1 MEIKTLVPD
10 IYRTITSKSGWFTPE
25 LNAELSAE
33 IAVRL
38 QSSLGEERDKPRL
51 RMSGLGPQCPRALW
65 YSIYHPELAI
75 PYKGWERIKFGY
87 GHILEA
93 LAIALAKASGHDV
106 KGEQDELELDGVTGH
121 RDCVIDGCIVDVKSS
136 TSFGMQKLKDGTL
149 WQDDK
154 FGYLDQ
160 LDSYVVASAED
171 PLVTVKD
178 KAYILG
184 IDKQLGHM
192 VLYQH
197 DIREESIRQRIRDYK
212 SIVSLDRPPECTC
225 EQVPEGKSGN
235 YRLGVKASYS
245 AYKYCCF
252 PHLRTFLYSSGPVYF
267 TKLVKRPQPH
277 IVEINKDGKVVY
289 N

>member
-1 MEIKTLVPD
+1 MEIRTLVPD
-10 IYRTITSKSGWFTPE
+10 IYRTITSESGWFTEE
-25 LNAELSAE
+25 LNQSLSSE
-33 IAVRL
+33 IALRL
-38 QSSLGEERDKPRL
+38 KTSLGEERDKPRL
-51 RMSGLGPQCPRALW
+51 RLSQMGPQCPRALW
-65 YSIYHPELAI
+65 YSIHHPELAI

-106 KGEQDELELDGVTGH
+106 KGEQDELELDGVKGH

-160 LDSYVVASAED
+160 LDGYLVASADD

-192 VLYQH
+192 HLYEH
-197 DIREESIRQRIRDYK
+197 YMREQQIKDRISDYK
-212 SIVSLDRPPECTC
+212 RIVSFSEPPPCSCGTI
-225 EQVPEGKSGN
+225 PDGASGN
-235 YRLGVKASYS
+235 IKLDVKASYS
-245 AYKYCCF
+245 NYKFCCF
-252 PHLRTFLYSSGPVYF
+252 PHLRTFLYASGPVYM
-267 TKLVKRPQPH
+267 TKVVRRPAPH
-277 IVEINKDGKVVY
+277 IVEVDKDGKVVY